1 MAAIR
6 LQKILAQMGI
16 ASRRKAEELI
26 MEGRVTV
33 NGRIAELGMKAD
45 PEVDHIKVDG
55 RLLIKAEPKV
65 YYIFNKPEGVVTTLY
80 DPEGRLTIKD
90 FIKRI
95 PYRIYPVGRLDYHS
109 EGLLLLTNDGE
120 LSHAILHPSRA
131 IPKTYIVKVKGH
143 VEEKEL
149 DKLRKGIR
157 LEDGLTAPAKV
168 KFIRYSEANSWVE
181 IIIHE
186 GRKRQVRRMFEKI
199 GHPVLKL
206 KRIAINGIRLGTL
219 KPGEIRQLTKEELKL
234 LKREVLYLRDK
245 DRPYPQE
252 PKNFKRISGVLL

>member
-1 MAAIR
+1 MAAVR

-26 MEGRVTV
+26 LEGRVTV
-33 NGRIAELGMKAD
+33 NGKIAELGMKAD

-55 RLLIKAEPKV
+55 RLLIKVEPKV

-80 DPEGRLTIKD
+80 DPEGRPTIKD

-143 VEEKEL
+143 VVEKEL
-149 DKLRKGIR
+149 DKLRHGIR
-157 LEDGLTAPAKV
+157 LEEGLTAPAIAR
-168 KFIRYSEANSWVE
+168 FIRYSEANSWVE
-181 IIIHE
+181 ITIHE

-206 KRIAINGIRLGTL
+206 KRIAINGLRLGTL
-219 KPGEIRQLTKEELKL
+219 RPGEIRQLTKEEILNLKKETGL
-234 LKREVLYLRDK
+234 LKE
-245 DRPYPQE
+245 
-252 PKNFKRISGVLL
+252 SA